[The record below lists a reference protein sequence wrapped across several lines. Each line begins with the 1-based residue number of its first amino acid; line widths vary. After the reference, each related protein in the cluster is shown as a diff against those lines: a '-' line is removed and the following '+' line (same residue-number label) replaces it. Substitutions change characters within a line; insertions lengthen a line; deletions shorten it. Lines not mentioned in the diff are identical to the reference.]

1 MKNFDITKIAAAIS
15 VLKATW
21 DAIVT
26 VADFLTKVVLG
37 S

>member
-15 VLKATW
+15 VIKVTW
-21 DAIVT
+21 DALIT
-26 VADFLTKVVLG
+26 TADFLTKVVLG